1 MSSTLDRPVPIIHS
15 HTGIRGI
22 AAMCVFLAHLCEFY
36 QGWGYDLIGVQ
47 LLFRQEY
54 ALDLFFILS
63 GFILNWVYLSNRSTF
78 NWPSYLKARVA
89 RIMPLYY
96 LTTGICFSI
105 HFNNFFG
112 NSIYQC
118 WKNKALI
125 ILSNALLL
133 SGVLGGWN
141 MTLNGPAWS
150 ISVEFFCY
158 LALFPILL
166 VINGLLMRN
175 RIGLPVSVLLVVFL
189 THCLV
194 ISYHAPPILIH
205 HWNWDSAN
213 LARGVSGFSLGF
225 LLCTIFRLGSK
236 VKPHASFITLL
247 ISVCVVGFFLAEF
260 CFPPNVIEYLL
271 PLVVF
276 FTAYD
281 LGFSAILLN
290 LEFVQWLGERSY
302 SIYLW
307 HSICLTVFTQL
318 FRLFFQHAGIAHMT
332 VLWAFIYGLFVVTGV
347 LVISNL
353 SYGYFEQP
361 CRDFIRKFW
370 KIKNPSFN

>member
-150 ISVEFFCY
+150 IRPLTSSRVGSSPARRY
-158 LALFPILL
+158 
-166 VINGLLMRN
+166 
-175 RIGLPVSVLLVVFL
+175 PVGCARP
-189 THCLV
+189 T
-194 ISYHAPPILIH
+194 
-205 HWNWDSAN
+205 SA
-213 LARGVSGFSLGF
+213 AERTSRVTFVRAASSASGG
-225 LLCTIFRLGSK
+225 
-236 VKPHASFITLL
+236 
-247 ISVCVVGFFLAEF
+247 
-260 CFPPNVIEYLL
+260 
-271 PLVVF
+271 
-276 FTAYD
+276 
-281 LGFSAILLN
+281 
-290 LEFVQWLGERSY
+290 
-302 SIYLW
+302 
-307 HSICLTVFTQL
+307 
-318 FRLFFQHAGIAHMT
+318 
-332 VLWAFIYGLFVVTGV
+332 
-347 LVISNL
+347 
-353 SYGYFEQP
+353 
-361 CRDFIRKFW
+361 
-370 KIKNPSFN
+370 